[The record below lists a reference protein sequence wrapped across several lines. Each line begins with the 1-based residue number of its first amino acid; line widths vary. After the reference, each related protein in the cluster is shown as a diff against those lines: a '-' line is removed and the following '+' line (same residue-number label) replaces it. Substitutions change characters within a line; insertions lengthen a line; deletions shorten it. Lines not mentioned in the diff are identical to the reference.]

1 MKISGKFPCIV
12 MLYMLAKEFCFA
24 NWLSLFPSFLESVF
38 VILNI
43 AFLITLFIVN
53 KVSSF
58 VFSFHFPFHSSHLEK
73 KFLTQTLSRYFF
85 IYLLPYAAVTKE
97 YLFFTMKSIFSKIEY
112 FEIRFYS
119 LNNAIQNG
127 IQNRSN
133 TATIDNTNTTII
145 FNF

>member
-1 MKISGKFPCIV
+1 MLCKLIIAIPIISRERLRYIKYSFSNNPIHRKQSIV
-12 MLYMLAKEFCFA
+12 
-24 NWLSLFPSFLESVF
+24 
-38 VILNI
+38 IH
-43 AFLITLFIVN
+43 
-53 KVSSF
+53 F

-73 KFLTQTLSRYFF
+73 KFLAQTLSRYFF
-85 IYLLPYAAVTKE
+85 IYLLSYAAVTKE
-97 YLFFTMKSIFSKIEY
+97 YLFFTMKSIFSNIEY

-119 LNNAIQNG
+119 LNNAIHNG